1 MFRWTRALSYQ
12 LIVIILLTG
21 CYPEGLQL
29 DWPWKKPVVD
39 LKNVSDPLKYQQ
51 DRIDCSGLVQSHDN
65 STANIAVETGL
76 SAATGAVTPLNA
88 PSIDPTID
96 AITGAGGGAL
106 DVTTGLVGGALG
118 GFIVSSLTSSHQKNR
133 SIAICLI
140 NRGYTLLDHD
150 WWIWAHKTKYHDL
163 N

>member
-21 CYPEGLQL
+21 CFPAGMHF

-76 SAATGAVTPLNA
+76 SAATGAVTPLIA